1 MFAGEGAVYSFV
13 VRTHPE
19 GQWIMP
25 EPRPSSPSGS
35 PTPEELRN
43 ALKAFKRRL
52 KLTRL
57 DDESSYARGPL
68 SGGKSSGI
76 VAIMPPHQYARAVWD
91 ELVAQGRLK
100 YAGQGM
106 YQLANS

>member
-1 MFAGEGAVYSFV
+1 
-13 VRTHPE
+13 
-19 GQWIMP
+19 MP
-25 EPRPSSPSGS
+25 ELGPLSPLGS

-43 ALKAFKRRL
+43 ALKAFKKRL

-57 DDESSYARGPL
+57 DDESSLGRGPL

-76 VAIMPPHQYARAVWD
+76 VAITPPHQYPRAVWD
-91 ELVAQGRLK
+91 QLVAQGRLK

-106 YQLANS
+106 YQLANP

>member
-1 MFAGEGAVYSFV
+1 
-13 VRTHPE
+13 
-19 GQWIMP
+19 MP
-25 EPRPSSPSGS
+25 EPEPSPTSGS

-43 ALKAFKRRL
+43 ALKAFKKRL

-57 DDESSYARGPL
+57 DDESSLGRGPL

-76 VAIMPPHQYARAVWD
+76 VAITPPHQYPRAVWD
-91 ELVAQGRLK
+91 QLVAQGRLK

-106 YQLANS
+106 YQLVTP

>member
-1 MFAGEGAVYSFV
+1 
-13 VRTHPE
+13 
-19 GQWIMP
+19 MP
-25 EPRPSSPSGS
+25 EPEPSPTSGS

-43 ALKAFKRRL
+43 ALKAFKKRL

-57 DDESSYARGPL
+57 DDESSLGRGPL

-76 VAIMPPHQYARAVWD
+76 VAITPPHQYPRAVWD
-91 ELVAQGRLK
+91 QLVAQGRLK

-106 YQLANS
+106 YQLVDA